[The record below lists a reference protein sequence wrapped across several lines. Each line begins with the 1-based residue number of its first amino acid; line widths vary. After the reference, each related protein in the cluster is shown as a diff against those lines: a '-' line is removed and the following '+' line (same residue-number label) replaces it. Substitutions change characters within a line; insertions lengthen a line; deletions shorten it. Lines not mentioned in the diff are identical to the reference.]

1 MANNA
6 YLAIANLLASRAV
19 HDDTGT
25 RNQLAWRRWAIY
37 CRKLSIDPSKAPDVD
52 TAIGFVAF
60 LMTLP
65 SLTVWSSF
73 KGMIEGVKAEME
85 LKTISTQS
93 FYHGKFKR
101 VIVGLRRTINVNK
114 DKKKKSYR
122 AFCEP
127 SLLHS
132 ILPYF
137 RTNTVAQRNAKR
149 TAIIA
154 SAGAHRLGELVATK
168 HNRGNVPLEEDIKVV
183 DRNRV
188 SVFLQRSK
196 PDRVH
201 KGTLKKVSDLL
212 TPFSVVRAV
221 QECRAEKYANP
232 PQGTPFF
239 CNERRQALTDDAVMK
254 ELHLALKAA
263 GHSTKGFTTKCFRR
277 GSARSMKKKGGSKQD
292 IRKLGG
298 WSQYSNCYKTYI
310 ESDTSDF
317 DDDYIL
323 PNRNKRPE
331 GYHIT
336 RNKQDG
342 RKITLRRGVTS

>member
-1 MANNA
+1 MA
-6 YLAIANLLASRAV
+6 
-19 HDDTGT
+19 
-25 RNQLAWRRWAIY
+25 
-37 CRKLSIDPSKAPDVD
+37 
-52 TAIGFVAF
+52 
-60 LMTLP
+60 LP

-73 KGMIEGVKAEME
+73 KGMLEGVKAEME

-101 VIVGLRRTINVNK
+101 VIIGLRRTINVSKN
-114 DKKKKSYR
+114 KKKKAYR

-137 RTNTVAQRNAKR
+137 RVKTVAQRNAKR
-149 TAIIA
+149 TAIVA

-168 HNRGNVPLEEDIKVV
+168 HNKGIVPLEEDVKVI
-183 DRNRV
+183 DKNTV

-212 TPFSVVRAV
+212 APFSVVNAV
-221 QECRAEKYANP
+221 QECRAERYTKH

-239 CNERRQALTDDAVMK
+239 CDENRQALTHNAVME
-254 ELHLALKAA
+254 ELHLALKSA
-263 GHSTKGFTTKCFRR
+263 GHSTKGFGTKCFRR
-277 GSARSMKKKGGSKQD
+277 GSARSMKKKGGSKRD

-298 WSQYSNCYKTYI
+298 WSQYSNCYKTYLQ
-310 ESDTSDF
+310 SDTSDF
-317 DDDYIL
+317 DDDYII
-323 PNRNKRPE
+323 PKNNTRDK

-336 RNKQDG
+336 YNGQDG
-342 RKITLRRGVTS
+342 KKIRLRKGVTS